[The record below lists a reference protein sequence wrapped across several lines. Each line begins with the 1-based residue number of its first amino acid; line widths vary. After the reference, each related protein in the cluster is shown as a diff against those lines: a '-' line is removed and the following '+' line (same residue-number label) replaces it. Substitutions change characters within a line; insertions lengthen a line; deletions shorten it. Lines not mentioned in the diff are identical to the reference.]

1 MCGIAGWYRRQG
13 RAVAEA
19 VIAAQCDQ
27 IRHRGP
33 DDAGYLT
40 DGDFGFGMRRLSII
54 DLPGG
59 HQPIT
64 SAEHPYSIVFNGEIY
79 NHRELRTELEGCG
92 VRFRTQSDTETLLA
106 AYVRWGPAAWLRLD
120 GMYAVA
126 IWNHRTR
133 RLTLARDPLGIKPLY
148 VTQQHGGLAFASEL
162 FALKPLPGHHFAPS
176 DRAVHD
182 FFSFGHIQKPRS
194 IYEGVELLGGG
205 QVLELGPSGG
215 PEVETFW
222 RPTFRPLSGRSEQS
236 WIEETREQVAST
248 VQRHMLADV
257 PVGVFLSG
265 GVDSGA
271 IAAAMAQASPQP
283 IKAFTLGLPGA
294 ATDETE
300 AAARVAQRLGCEH
313 VVLPLPAMD
322 AAELLP
328 EVQASFDEPT
338 AANSAVP
345 LWTLSKLAAEHV
357 KVVLCGEG
365 GDELFLGYKRQRTAE
380 RIRRARG
387 FIRPAAAAARLLD
400 AWPGC
405 LPKRINQLRE
415 TVRDLGEAAALD
427 TGFQRFFSATDISG
441 PALRR
446 RLYQPEFWLR
456 QAEGHDYGALEAEYF
471 PGLNANGWRHL
482 EQFEIADLTVHM
494 PASLLFRLDRASM
507 AHSLEAR
514 VPFLSHRFVDWALTV
529 PTELK
534 LKGGTTKHVLREAA
548 RPWLPEDVVE
558 GRKLGFQL
566 PFARWFEGESFN
578 DFARESWRASGAA
591 DAGYVRPQV
600 VEDLFDEHRRGEAN
614 HGRLLYALT
623 MFGLWWARDTAPSG
637 RSPP

>member
-1 MCGIAGWYRRQG
+1 MCGIAGWYRRGG
-13 RAVAEA
+13 RVVAA
-19 VIAAQCDQ
+19 ADIAAQCDR

-54 DLPGG
+54 DLPRG

-64 SAEHPYSIVFNGEIY
+64 SVEHPCSIVFNGEIY
-79 NHRELRTELEGCG
+79 NHRELRAELAGCG
-92 VRFRTQSDTETLLA
+92 VRFRTQSDTETLLE
-106 AYVRWGPAAWLRLD
+106 AYVRWGSAAWLRLD
-120 GMYAVA
+120 GMYAAA

-148 VTQQHGGLAFASEL
+148 LTQQDGGLAFASEL
-162 FALKPLPGHHFAPS
+162 SAFKPLPGHQFEPS

-194 IYEGVELLGGG
+194 IYESVELLGGG
-205 QVLELGPSGG
+205 QVLELGPTGG
-215 PEVETFW
+215 AQVETFW
-222 RPTFRPLSGRSEQS
+222 RPRFRPVSGRSEQS

-248 VQRHMLADV
+248 VQRHMLSDV

-271 IAAAMAQASPQP
+271 IAAAMAQASPEP
-283 IKAFTLGLPGA
+283 FKAFTLGLPGA

-300 AAARVAQRLGCEH
+300 AAARVAQRLGCQH

-322 AAELLP
+322 AADLLP
-328 EVQASFDEPT
+328 QVQASFDEPT

-345 LWTLSKLAAEHV
+345 LWTLSRLASEHV

-365 GDELFLGYKRQRTAE
+365 GDELLLGYKRQRTAE

-387 FIRPAAAAARLLD
+387 VIRPAAAAFRVLD
-400 AWPGC
+400 AWPGP
-405 LPKRINQLRE
+405 LPTALNRLRE
-415 TVRDLGEAAALD
+415 TVRDLGDAAALE
-427 TGFQRFFSATDISG
+427 TGYQRFFSATEITSPG
-441 PALRR
+441 LRQ
-446 RLYQPEFWLR
+446 RLYEPEFWR
-456 QAEGHDYGALEAEYF
+456 TQAQGRDYASLEAEYF
-471 PGLNANGWRHL
+471 PADRARLDDL

-514 VPFLSHRFVDWALTV
+514 VPFLSHRFVDWALTA
-529 PTELK
+529 PTALK
-534 LKGGTTKHVLREAA
+534 LKGETTKYMLREAA
-548 RPWLPEDVVE
+548 RPWLPKDIVD

-566 PFARWFEGESFN
+566 PFARWFEAASFN
-578 DFARESWRASGAA
+578 DFARDSWRASGAA
-591 DAGYVRPQV
+591 DAGYVRPEV
-600 VEDLFDEHRRGEAN
+600 VEALFDEHRRGEAN

-623 MFGLWWARDTAPSG
+623 MFGLWWARHTAP
-637 RSPP
+637 RPATL